1 MGLTILWFRR
11 DLRLDDH
18 PALREAC
25 RLGPVL
31 PVFVLDPALLH
42 HPETGVARVAFL
54 LENLKALDRDLHQR
68 GNRLLVEWGA
78 PEKVLPALA
87 RRWRAARVLAHSD
100 SERLVGREIGRAHV

>member
-31 PVFVLDPALLH
+31 PLFVLDPALLH
-42 HPETGVARVAFL
+42 HPETAVARVAFL
-54 LENLKALDRDLHQR
+54 LSCLRALDAELRLR
-68 GNRLLVEWGA
+68 GSRLQVERGEWPLTPIG
-78 PEKVLPALA
+78 E
-87 RRWRAARVLAHSD
+87 RV
-100 SERLVGREIGRAHV
+100 RLVTAVLTGRW